1 MDSQE
6 HARSARPAEIA
17 DVSFADPAFQAN
29 PWPTLERLR
38 RDAPIFY
45 SKNQGGWIISR
56 HADVRAAYADRRL
69 SAARI
74 NQLFRNIPPDV
85 AERAKSVRLYTGI
98 NVNRLDGSDHIRV
111 RSLMLRAFDAG
122 VVRDLSGFIGEV
134 IEGILDKCEA
144 AGEFSF
150 SELVGS
156 QLPTTV
162 MRRLFDL
169 PPEYQS
175 IMFNYASVSTSTTA
189 AAMVTP
195 ELLLRLEDA
204 IVNMNGILNEK
215 IRERERNP
223 GTDLISSMVHARDG
237 LNKLTHDEL
246 LAQLLALIVAGAETT
261 AHTLAMQLVLFSR
274 HPELRDRVRREPQST
289 MAIVSEFLRYPG
301 TVKCMTRYAAEDIE
315 MGGQQIA
322 KGDLVWIMNASA
334 NVDPDVFPDPYTVD
348 IERKNMRDAMSFG
361 PGLHFCIGH
370 LLARTEL
377 SEFFKRALARFDI
390 EIMQDQFE
398 MVPSYIFYG
407 YRDVRVR
414 FMPRN
419 AH

>member
-1 MDSQE
+1 MDPYE
-6 HARSARPAEIA
+6 HALSASQAEIA
-17 DVSFADPAFQAN
+17 DVNFADPAFQAN

-45 SKNQGGWIISR
+45 SKQQGGWIISR

-134 IEGILDKCEA
+134 IEGILDKCAE

-150 SELVGS
+150 SEIVAS

-189 AAMVTP
+189 AAAVTP
-195 ELLLRLEDA
+195 ALLLGLEDA
-204 IVNMNGILNEK
+204 IVNMNRILNEK
-215 IRERERNP
+215 IREREQNP

-261 AHTLAMQLVLFSR
+261 AHTLAVQLVLFSR
-274 HPELRDRVRREPQST
+274 HPELRDRVRTNPEST
-289 MAIVSEFLRYPG
+289 MAIVTEFLRYPG
-301 TVKCMTRYAAEDIE
+301 TVKCMTRYAAEDLE
-315 MGGQQIA
+315 MGGQKIA

-334 NVDPDVFPDPYTVD
+334 NVDPGVFPDPYEID
-348 IERKNMRDAMSFG
+348 IDRKNMRDAMSFG

-377 SEFFKRALARFDI
+377 TEFFKRAFARFDV
-390 EIMQDQFE
+390 EIMQSQFE

-414 FMPRN
+414 FTPRPVT
-419 AH
+419 